1 MKGNKQADPNSVCL
15 WEITRGKRTWEYA
28 RHAEATNQPN
38 LSPSLFPQQC
48 FSLSFSELTS
58 ITHAGDSVSVCVHL
72 HKIVCLWKN
81 MDEEMEMRVLW
92 SVGLLHPHLKARG
105 YLIDGLYVC
114 DS

>member
-1 MKGNKQADPNSVCL
+1 M
-15 WEITRGKRTWEYA
+15 
-28 RHAEATNQPN
+28 
-38 LSPSLFPQQC
+38 
-48 FSLSFSELTS
+48 
-58 ITHAGDSVSVCVHL
+58 SVCVHL